1 MSSEPS
7 PTATDSA
14 AKEQPV
20 GPDEW
25 VDRYGDSLYRFALV
39 RLGNAYEAEDAVQET
54 FLAAIA
60 SREQYSGAGSQR
72 NWLISILR
80 RKVIDA
86 MRARSKRRAEE
97 VTESDYDPTAAFF
110 DERGNWKK
118 GSFPAVLP
126 DCRLQTQELWQLVR
140 HCLKQLA
147 PLQAHVFVLSVIEE
161 MAADRVCQELDISL
175 SNLWVRLHRAR
186 LRLAKC
192 VAAKWF
198 HHEQEDSPV

>member
-7 PTATDSA
+7 PTAKDSTA
-14 AKEQPV
+14 EELPV

-60 SREQYSGAGSQR
+60 SQEQYSGAGSQR

-86 MRARSKRRAEE
+86 MRARSKRRSEE
-97 VTESDYDPTAAFF
+97 ITESDYDPTAAFF
-110 DERGNWKK
+110 DKQGKWRA
-118 GSFPAVLP
+118 GSLPVVLP
-126 DCRLQTQELWQLVR
+126 EYRLQAQELWQLVR
-140 HCLKQLA
+140 HCLKKLA

-161 MAADRVCQELDISL
+161 MAADQVCQELDISL

-186 LRLAKC
+186 LGLAKC

-198 HHEQEDSPV
+198 HQEQVDSPT

>member
-7 PTATDSA
+7 PTAKDSTA
-14 AKEQPV
+14 EELPV

-60 SREQYSGAGSQR
+60 SQEQYSGAGSQR

-86 MRARSKRRAEE
+86 MRLRGRNAGRRKSRRVTTIRLPRFLISRGSGEPARSPSYFPNIACRHR
-97 VTESDYDPTAAFF
+97 SC
-110 DERGNWKK
+110 GNW
-118 GSFPAVLP
+118 
-126 DCRLQTQELWQLVR
+126 C
-140 HCLKQLA
+140 
-147 PLQAHVFVLSVIEE
+147 VI
-161 MAADRVCQELDISL
+161 A
-175 SNLWVRLHRAR
+175 
-186 LRLAKC
+186 
-192 VAAKWF
+192 
-198 HHEQEDSPV
+198 